1 MICVCVFIYM
11 YWNACCNYAEK
22 SSKTSLLTLGVFLL
36 ITGLFSP
43 LPGLLQHDPVLE
55 FPIIG
60 ISPAGRCIDKYI
72 YICTRDAFC
81 KLVALSQFLT
91 YIYNIIH
98 VIR

>member
-1 MICVCVFIYM
+1 MFVPYDMCVCVFIYM

-72 YICTRDAFC
+72 YVQGMRSVSWLHSHNFSPI
-81 KLVALSQFLT
+81 S
-91 YIYNIIH
+91 II
-98 VIR
+98 